1 MYFRG
6 LNRTFSIGIM
16 NNYKTLNRIFGWSA
30 FLIAAV
36 VYLMTI
42 EPTASWWDCGEYI
55 ATAYKLQVG
64 HPPGAPTFQLLGRFF
79 TLFAFGNTANVALMI
94 NIMSALCS
102 SFTILFLFWSV
113 SMLAKKMVAPDG
125 QMTQGKTYTIFAAA
139 FIGSLAYTFSD
150 TFWFST
156 VEGEVYA
163 MSSLMTAMAFWIIL
177 KWEEQADEKHS
188 YRWLILLAFTIGLSV
203 GVHMLN
209 LLAIPA
215 ISFVYYFKK
224 YKNTTRWGM
233 IFTFIISIFIL
244 AFIMFGIIPWV
255 VELSAKFEL
264 LFVNGFGLPFNSGT
278 IFYFLLLIGLI
289 IWGIWYTKKKQKVVW
304 NTIILGI
311 TFILIGYS
319 SFVMLIIRAN
329 ADTPINENAPQDAIS
344 MLSYLN
350 REQYGTW
357 PISYGQYWNAPIV
370 DYDNGNPV
378 YRRDNESGKYI
389 VIDDRRG
396 TIPIYDERFTT
407 LFPRMWSR
415 ARKGHEAF
423 YKNWAGEGVPISTT
437 GPDGKAKI
445 LNKPTFGENLK
456 YFFSYQIGHMYI
468 RYFMWNFAG
477 RQNDIQGFGG
487 PAKGNWISGIPFIDK
502 MHLGHPQTD
511 LPDSMQSRARNT
523 YFFLPLILGLI
534 GLIFHMKKDYK
545 DTIVVAS
552 LFLMTGLAIV
562 VYLNQQPY
570 EPRERD
576 YAYAASFYAFAIWIG
591 IGVIQLIEWMKQRV
605 NERISI
611 GVVFIVTL
619 ILVPVLMAQQN
630 WDDHDRSGKYSCRDF
645 AANYLNSCA
654 PQAILFTNGDNDTFP
669 LWYDQEVEG
678 IRTDVRVVNLML
690 ASGAWYINQLYKK
703 MYDSEPIPFTLPQ
716 KDYRPGTNDII
727 PYYNVGFN
735 DYVELKDLIDW
746 IKSPSQQTYLTLQN
760 GQQIKFFP
768 AKKIKLT
775 VNKENCIKYGIV
787 PPELVDN
794 MVDTVYWT
802 IRSNQLY
809 KNDLMLLDLIS
820 STNFTRPLYFAAPSS
835 VKHVFNMDSMC
846 YVTGFVYKFMPVKA
860 YQDEYI
866 RGLGTVDPIASAD
879 VMLNKFTWGNL
890 NDPHVYIDPES
901 LNNAIRPK
909 TNLLRS
915 SKAMLELGRM
925 EEAEAL
931 LDTYLEYFP
940 ESKFPW
946 DLYMIPYAEIYYQV
960 GSTAKAD
967 SILERLSVTYGQD
980 LDYYNDVQG
989 PGRSYYDQ
997 DMRTAL
1003 SVLRDLGRVARTN
1016 GQPDLA
1022 AKLDSLFNVRMQFQG
1037 N

>member
-1 MYFRG
+1 MYFRC

-16 NNYKTLNRIFGWSA
+16 NNYKTLNRIFGWSV

-79 TLFAFGNTANVALMI
+79 TLFAFGDTSNVALMI

-102 SFTILFLFWSV
+102 SFTILFLFWSI
-113 SMLAKKMVAPDG
+113 SMLTKKMVAPAG
-125 QMTQGKTYTIFAAA
+125 EMTEGKMYTIFAAS

-163 MSSLMTAMAFWIIL
+163 MSSFMTAMAFWIIL

-224 YKNTTRWGM
+224 FKPTRWGM
-233 IFTFIISIFIL
+233 VFTFIISIFIL
-244 AFIMFGIIPWV
+244 AFIMFIIVPWV

-264 LFVNGFGLPFNSGT
+264 LFVNGFGLPFNTGT
-278 IFYFLLLIGLI
+278 IFYFLLLIGLLA
-289 IWGIWYTKKKQKVVW
+289 WGLWYTKRKQKAVL
-304 NTIILGI
+304 NTIILGL

-329 ADTPINENAPQDAIS
+329 ADTPINENAPKDAIS

-350 REQYGTW
+350 REQYGDW
-357 PISYGQYWNAPIV
+357 PIAYGQYWNAPIV

-378 YRRDNESGKYI
+378 YRRDDEAGKYI
-389 VIDDRRG
+389 VIDDRKG
-396 TIPIYDERFTT
+396 TIPVFDERFTT

-423 YKNWAGEGVPISTT
+423 YKNWAGEGVPISVT
-437 GPDGKAKI
+437 GPDGKAKTI
-445 LNKPTFGENLK
+445 NKPTFGENLK

-502 MHLGHPQTD
+502 MRLGHPQTD
-511 LPDSMQSRARNT
+511 LPDNMQSRAHNT

-534 GLIFHMKKDYK
+534 GLFFHMKKDYK

-552 LFLMTGLAIV
+552 LFLMTGLAIL

-591 IGVIQLIEWMKQRV
+591 IGVIQLIEWLKKRV

-611 GVVFIVTL
+611 GVVFAVTL
-619 ILVPVLMAQQN
+619 ILVPGLLAQQN
-630 WDDHDRSGKYSCRDF
+630 WDDHDRSGKYACRDF

-690 ASGAWYINQLYKK
+690 ASGSWYIDQMYKK
-703 MYDSEPIPFTLPQ
+703 MYDSEPIPFTLPK
-716 KDYRPGTNDII
+716 KDFRPGTNDII

-735 DYVELKDLIDW
+735 DYVELKDLINW
-746 IKSPSQQTYLTLQN
+746 IKSTSQKTYLSLQS
-760 GQQIKFFP
+760 GQRIKFFP

-787 PPELVDN
+787 PPELADSI
-794 MVDTVYWT
+794 VDTIYWT

-835 VKHVFNMDSMC
+835 VNHVFNMDSMC

-860 YQDEYI
+860 YQDEHI

-879 VMLNKFTWGNL
+879 ALLNKFAWGNL

-901 LNNAIRPK
+901 LNNSIRPK
-909 TNLLRS
+909 TNLLRT
-915 SKAMLELGRM
+915 SKAILELGR
-925 EEAEAL
+925 EKEAEAL
-931 LDTYLEYFP
+931 LDTYMEYFP

-946 DLYMIPYAEIYYQV
+946 DLYMIPYAEIYYQL
-960 GSTAKAD
+960 GATAKAD
-967 SILERLSVTYGQD
+967 FILERLAVTYGQD
-980 LDYYNDVQG
+980 LDFYNAVQG

-997 DMRTAL
+997 DVRTAL
-1003 SVLRDLGRVARTN
+1003 SILRDLGRVARIN
-1016 GQPDLA
+1016 GQPELG
-1022 AKLDSLFNVRMQFQG
+1022 AKLDSLFNERMQFQV